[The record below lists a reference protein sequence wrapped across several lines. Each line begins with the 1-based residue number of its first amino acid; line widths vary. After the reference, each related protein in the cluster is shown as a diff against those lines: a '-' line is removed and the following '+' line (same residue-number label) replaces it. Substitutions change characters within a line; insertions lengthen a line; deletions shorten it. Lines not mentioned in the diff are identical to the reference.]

1 MKRRND
7 GMDELLSHLAK
18 AKDME
23 SIPTR
28 SDTEFARTLHSLL
41 PV

>member
-1 MKRRND
+1 
-7 GMDELLSHLAK
+7 MDELLSHLAK

-28 SDTEFARTLHSLL
+28 SDMEFARTLRLL
-41 PV
+41 RPV